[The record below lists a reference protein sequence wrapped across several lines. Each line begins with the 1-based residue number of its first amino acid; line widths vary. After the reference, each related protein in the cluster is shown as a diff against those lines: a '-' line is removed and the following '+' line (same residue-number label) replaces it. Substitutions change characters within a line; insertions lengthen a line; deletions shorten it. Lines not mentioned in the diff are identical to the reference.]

1 MDRLQVIARI
11 CLDKSQFTRVL
22 NALVFLFQDDKLL
35 LETRGALIIR
45 KLCALLDAKSI
56 YVSFASILDDRVD
69 LDFASVMVQTMNL
82 ILLTAPEL
90 VLLRKCLKDSFNIA
104 GKEADSETF
113 IILFRSWCH
122 NPVATFSLCLLA
134 QAYDLS
140 SSLIMCFA
148 EIDVS
153 VGFLMQIDKLV
164 QLLESPIFIHL
175 RLELLEVKSSRHE
188 DLLKSLYGLLM
199 LLPQSQAYKTLSDRL
214 STISSLQIHMS
225 GSVSRTVIE
234 KDRLRDS
241 RKSLYDE
248 LLKRFDSIQERHS
261 SFRLSNVFN
270 KTS

>member
-1 MDRLQVIARI
+1 M
-11 CLDKSQFTRVL
+11 
-22 NALVFLFQDDKLL
+22 FLFQDDKLL

-45 KLCALLDAKSI
+45 KLCALLDAQSI

-90 VLLRKCLKDSFNIA
+90 QSLRKCLKQSMNPSGNA
-104 GKEADSETF
+104 SNSETF
-113 IILFRSWCH
+113 VTLFRSWCH

-140 SSLIMCFA
+140 ASLIMRFA
-148 EIDVS
+148 EIDIS

-175 RLELLEVKSSRHE
+175 RLELLEVSSMHHK

-214 STISSLQIHMS
+214 STVSSLQVHN
-225 GSVSRTVIE
+225 SRDISSSNIAQE
-234 KDRLRDS
+234 HLP
-241 RKSLYDE
+241 KSPQQLHLYDE
-248 LLKRFDSIQERHS
+248 LLTRFGNVQDRHS
-261 SFRLSNVFN
+261 SFHAQLLSRKNSSM
-270 KTS
+270 TGGSGY